1 MDRRILALLAATFAP
16 LPLAGQQPAP
26 PPGCTAP
33 EYRHFDFW
41 VGRWNVTGPQGQL
54 QGTNDI
60 TLEEGGCVIHEHW
73 TGAKGG
79 TGQSFNFYD
88 RARGHWRQVWIDNRG
103 NVLDLAGS
111 FTDGRMAYT
120 GASAG
125 AAGQEVRHKLT
136 FFDNSD
142 GTVRQLWESSRD
154 KGATWSVV
162 FDGLYRKRDP

>member
-1 MDRRILALLAATFAP
+1 
-16 LPLAGQQPAP
+16 
-26 PPGCTAP
+26 
-33 EYRHFDFW
+33 
-41 VGRWNVTGPQGQL
+41 
-54 QGTNDI
+54 
-60 TLEEGGCVIHEHW
+60 VIHEHW

-88 RARGHWRQVWIDNRG
+88 RARGQWRQVWIDNSG

-111 FTDGRMAYT
+111 YADGKMAYA

-125 AAGQEVRHKLT
+125 APGGGPVRHKLT